1 VISLLTHQLTANIVF
16 IFIFYAIA
24 QIILKIKNKQKY
36 IDKYFVSLILMIIGY
51 FGALL
56 VMPEKISQYTK
67 ELEFFKYHPSYFE
80 KIFSDY
86 NNAILAIIFLALGI
100 YYLYKKQNLKKETLW
115 LAVSF
120 IGTLLMAIFIWDRNA
135 GNQYIF
141 FVQSFEIILIASG
154 IYFSAIFLRD
164 NIIEN
169 KNKVF
174 LVTVIL
180 SLLIL
185 PNYGYFFQNDNT
197 YNQTS
202 KSDSPDFRKIFS
214 YFKKAKNPE
223 DVLISRKFRNY
234 YWSGTKTKLF
244 DFGGELAEEKLS
256 QEEVEKIV
264 SENPSGWI
272 IFSDNDDAYIANDAI
287 TYMEKNLEKVSNV
300 NVRGKV
306 SVYRWGYME
315 KKKNH

>member
-1 VISLLTHQLTANIVF
+1 
-16 IFIFYAIA
+16 
-24 QIILKIKNKQKY
+24 
-36 IDKYFVSLILMIIGY
+36 MIIGY